1 MIGRLAIASAA
12 LAASVV
18 GPVSAAHAADPYT
31 PRANVQCTIS
41 VPPAVAGQHIRIKVG
56 ARTNADKP
64 PTGTV
69 TVQVRRGSHGPVLW
83 NKTIDYKGAPTTV
96 EGPLLIAGPYHV
108 SSQFVPDNAASYR
121 TCRGNLDFKV
131 GVGPTNEH
139 HGPGGNPNGEGP
151 QSGVLPDTGG
161 PDLMWLLLGTGLIG
175 AGATSVVAGR
185 RRAAA
190 TVHA

>member
-1 MIGRLAIASAA
+1 MSTFRTLFVSALFASAA

-18 GPVSAAHAADPYT
+18 GPVSVAHAADPYT

-83 NKTIDYKGAPTTV
+83 NKTIDYKDWRVGVVTQRSGPSWVTIATSTSPSAFDAPAWMKLSMETPASRIAAVISASTPVRSTTV
-96 EGPLLIAGPYHV
+96 K
-108 SSQFVPDNAASYR
+108 R
-121 TCRGNLDFKV
+121 
-131 GVGPTNEH
+131 
-139 HGPGGNPNGEGP
+139 
-151 QSGVLPDTGG
+151 
-161 PDLMWLLLGTGLIG
+161 M
-175 AGATSVVAGR
+175 
-185 RRAAA
+185 
-190 TVHA
+190 